1 MTTPNHS
8 ELSYLRFAA
17 ADARRRGL
25 PLARLWHLEQYLAH
39 RLNR

>member
-8 ELSYLRFAA
+8 ELSYRCFMA

-25 PLARLWHLEQYLAH
+25 LLARLYHLEQYLAH
-39 RLNR
+39 RLTR